1 MNRHPKGKA
10 RGGDRFVPRRG
21 SGPPGFGP
29 RPAGRPPGRDARP
42 AFRPAPGPSGD
53 AQARGEAGDEKI
65 VRLNPLLEVLKASPS
80 RVSKIFVQNE
90 HGPHR
95 LGEVLREARD
105 GGVPFVF
112 VPREKLDR
120 MAGHHQGVVAFL
132 APKEYSTLPDLVA
145 GPGTPFLVLLDEV
158 EDPQNVGAIIRS
170 AEAAGA
176 SGLVLP
182 ERRSAGLTEA
192 VATVSAGAL
201 AHLKVARVANLAQ
214 AMEELKAAGVWLV
227 GAEAPPSL
235 RKSGPVTPGEQAPPS
250 LRGSGPGTPGEQ
262 GGSGES
268 YESFDYTV
276 PVGIVLGSEGRGLR
290 TLVRKR
296 CDKVLSIPMAGHV
309 NSLNVASAAAVFLF
323 EVVRQRRGKASIP
336 PAG

>member
-1 MNRHPKGKA
+1 MDRNPKGKA
-10 RGGDRFVPRRG
+10 RGRDRFAPRKG
-21 SGPPGFGP
+21 SGPPGFRPRPSGP
-29 RPAGRPPGRDARP
+29 RPDRGPHPDAT
-42 AFRPAPGPSGD
+42 PS
-53 AQARGEAGDEKI
+53 RGEAGDEKI
-65 VRLNPLLEVLKASPS
+65 SRLNPLLEVLKATPS
-80 RVSKIFVQNE
+80 RVSKIFVQRE
-90 HGPHR
+90 QGPHR
-95 LGEVLREARD
+95 LGEVLREARNGD
-105 GGVPFVF
+105 VPFVF

-120 MAGHHQGVVAFL
+120 MAVHHQGVVAFL
-132 APKEYSTLPDLVA
+132 APKEYSSLEDLLA
-145 GPGTPFLVLLDEV
+145 GPGIPFLVLLDEV

-214 AMEELKAAGVWLV
+214 AMEDLKRAGVWLV

-235 RKSGPVTPGEQAPPS
+235 R
-250 LRGSGPGTPGEQ
+250 GSGPATSGEQ
-262 GGSGES
+262 GWTGET

-276 PVGIVLGSEGRGLR
+276 PVGIVLGSEGHGLR
-290 TLVRKR
+290 ALVRKR

-323 EVVRQRRGKASIP
+323 EVVRQRRDPSP
-336 PAG
+336 LSSDS